1 MDIDTIDIVTG
12 TTELLC
18 SIRERVAVVTLNRPE
33 ARNTLSDRLTSALRR
48 MIRLCEDDE
57 RIGAL
62 LITGAGAAFCAGGD
76 IKGMGDQSGGV
87 EIPVEQ
93 RTRDLR
99 EKQRTLTGALVGLRK
114 PVVAALP
121 GPAAGAGLAIAL
133 ACDIRIAARSAFI
146 TTGYLRIGLSGD
158 YGISWLLTRAVGASR
173 ARELMLFSD
182 RIDAVTAERIGLFNR
197 VVGDN
202 DLQDTAFDAARRLAR
217 QPATA
222 LGFIKDNLD
231 EVGSVDFL
239 TSMDREAERLIAAA
253 RSEQHVMAIGTLSP
267 RGNLA
272 PIAARDSSGHC
283 HESGTG
289 QQCVRCEL
297 E

>member
-1 MDIDTIDIVTG
+1 MDIDTG

-18 SIRERVAVVTLNRPE
+18 SIRDQVAVVTLNRPD
-33 ARNTLSDRLTSALRR
+33 ARNALSDRLTPALRR
-48 MIRLCEDDE
+48 MIRLCTDDE
-57 RIGAL
+57 RIAAL

-76 IKGMGDQSGGV
+76 IKGMGDRNGGV
-87 EIPVEQ
+87 EISVEQ
-93 RTRDLR
+93 RAADLR

-146 TTGYLRIGLSGD
+146 TTGYLGIGLSGD
-158 YGISWLLTRAVGASR
+158 YGISWLLTRTVGASR

-182 RIDAVTAERIGLFNR
+182 RIDAVVAERIGLFNH
-197 VVGDN
+197 VVDDN
-202 DLQDTAFDAARRLAR
+202 ELQNAAFDAARRLAR

-231 EVGSVDFL
+231 EARSFNLL
-239 TSMDREAERLIAAA
+239 TSMDREAERMIVAA
-253 RSEQHVMAIGTLSP
+253 RSEEHVNAV
-267 RGNLA
+267 
-272 PIAARDSSGHC
+272 RDFRLRTRTERNASNGP
-283 HESGTG
+283 
-289 QQCVRCEL
+289 
-297 E
+297 

>member
-1 MDIDTIDIVTG
+1 MDIDPMDIDTG

-18 SIRERVAVVTLNRPE
+18 SIRDRVAVVTLNRPE
-33 ARNTLSDRLTSALRR
+33 ARNALSDRLTPALRR
-48 MIRLCEDDE
+48 MIRLCAEDE

-76 IKGMGDQSGGV
+76 VKGMGDQNGRT

-93 RTRDLR
+93 RTGDLR

-146 TTGYLRIGLSGD
+146 TTGYVRIGLGGD

-173 ARELMLFSD
+173 ARELMMFSD
-182 RIDAVTAERIGLFNR
+182 RIDAATAERIGLFNR
-197 VVGDN
+197 VVDDN
-202 DLQDTAFDAARRLAR
+202 TLQETAFDAARHLAR

-231 EVGSVDFL
+231 EAGSTNLL
-239 TSMDREAERLIAAA
+239 TSMDREAERMIAAA
-253 RSEQHVMAIGTLSP
+253 RSEEHLMAV
-267 RGNLA
+267 RDF
-272 PIAARDSSGHC
+272 IAEKQSRSNRRA
-283 HESGTG
+283 
-289 QQCVRCEL
+289 
-297 E
+297 